1 MEQYTEIISLT
12 KENYS
17 QHLPITPVAF
27 SVAEG
32 GAMGHPGRVVIID
45 KTNNVYDFYM
55 HELEKEY
62 VMKILPAL
70 YESKRAV
77 LGIDPSTSGWNRVYL
92 GMGNHLMVA
101 DSLRTMQRTVVKRF
115 IHYKHNIILWNTQV
129 FSRKVVTFFEDCKSW
144 SHSSLFVW
152 DWNCRAR
159 RIASNF
165 TRFYR
170 IAKGVTRRI

>member
-1 MEQYTEIISLT
+1 
-12 KENYS
+12 
-17 QHLPITPVAF
+17 
-27 SVAEG
+27 
-32 GAMGHPGRVVIID
+32 
-45 KTNNVYDFYM
+45 
-55 HELEKEY
+55 
-62 VMKILPAL
+62 MKILPTL

-170 IAKGVTRRI
+170 IAKCVTRRIWLDSHPKTQHRTNIKEIDVAKQQVPPFDKGGFRGNVNTDSRKKESR